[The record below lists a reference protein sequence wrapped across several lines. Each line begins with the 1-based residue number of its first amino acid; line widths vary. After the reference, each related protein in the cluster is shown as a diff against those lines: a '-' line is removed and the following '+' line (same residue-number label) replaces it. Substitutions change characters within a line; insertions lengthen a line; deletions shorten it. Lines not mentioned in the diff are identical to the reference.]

1 MNGLLLDTNVWL
13 DYLMPDRAGHSE
25 AFRLVD
31 FAARTEMPLLI
42 AAHSLKDLYYL
53 FWQIGKARN
62 RDEGKLT
69 PEAASESA
77 REAAWAATAL
87 IAEHAT
93 VIGSDASDAWLALKL
108 KGAHLD
114 YEDDLVIAA
123 ALRAEPRFLVTSD
136 RTLIAH
142 SPVAT
147 VTPGDA
153 LHYLTDGA

>member
-13 DYLMPDRAGHSE
+13 DYLMPDRAGHQE
-25 AFRLVD
+25 AFQLVD
-31 FAARTEMPLLI
+31 LAIRTEMPLLI

-62 RDEGKLT
+62 RAEGKLT

-77 REAAWAATAL
+77 RAAAWAATTL

-93 VIGSDASDAWLALKL
+93 VVGSDASDAWLALKL
-108 KGAHLD
+108 RDTHFD
-114 YEDDLVIAA
+114 YEDNLVVAA
-123 ALRAEPRFLVTSD
+123 ALRADPRFLVTGD
-136 RTLIAH
+136 RTLITH

-153 LHYLTDGA
+153 LHYLADE